1 MLISASVR
9 MVMGLYM
16 YPDEHYAKFKG
27 LVLHEHNLDSDS
39 SACGSQKGHT
49 SKAQAM
55 TFVFGCKSTTCSA
68 LGIIYSER
76 DGFSRGVSFFLT
88 RKARVPT
95 CGIQHR
101 FWAPGR
107 SLHLHD
113 RLRRVGRETLPTA
126 AICSLSTSRQLS
138 VYFKDPPT
146 HQTEQDADTS
156 RF

>member
-1 MLISASVR
+1 MIEGPIVLISASVR

-16 YPDEHYAKFKG
+16 YPDEHYAKSKG

-49 SKAQAM
+49 SKARAM

-88 RKARVPT
+88 

-101 FWAPGR
+101 FWLRDEAYIYTTDSDGSGERLYPLPHLLVSEAAPPD
-107 SLHLHD
+107 SLT
-113 RLRRVGRETLPTA
+113 RKYQMKK
-126 AICSLSTSRQLS
+126 C
-138 VYFKDPPT
+138 
-146 HQTEQDADTS
+146 
-156 RF
+156 